1 MTHKE
6 IYKLTT
12 ELHESGA
19 MQHSNLCPESAIEAV
34 NFLRQNVR
42 TLIKLIH
49 ECNKDREDIKKVADM
64 YKKIDKAKER
74 VFIDAVDKKIDKDWD
89 DITSYDARTGKTVTA
104 CLSGAVGEIKNLDD
118 CIVD

>member
-34 NFLRQNVR
+34 NFLRANVK
-42 TLIKLIH
+42 TLIKALH

-74 VFIDAVDKKIDKDWD
+74 VFIDAVDKKLEKDWD
-89 DITSYDARTGKTVTA
+89 EITSYDARTGKTVKA
-104 CLSGAVGEIKNLDD
+104 YLIEEVKEIKNLDD
-118 CIVD
+118 CIAD